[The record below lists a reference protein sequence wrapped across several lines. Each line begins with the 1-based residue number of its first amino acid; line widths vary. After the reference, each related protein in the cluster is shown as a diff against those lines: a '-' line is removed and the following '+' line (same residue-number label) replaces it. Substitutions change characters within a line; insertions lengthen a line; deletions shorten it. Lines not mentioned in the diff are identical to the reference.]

1 MKNIKLIATISVV
14 FILFTVFANAQVTKH
29 NELQEEK
36 QKLLEELA
44 EEKYQKD
51 LIEAL
56 YWQRQEFIDDK
67 SEIDEMIANL
77 EASKLKKDEEIFRTE
92 SLIRCEKVNNNR
104 LRGEAHDDCKL
115 NWGNYPL

>member
-14 FILFTVFANAQVTKH
+14 FILFTVFANAQVEKH
-29 NELQEEK
+29 TQLQKEK

-56 YWQRQEFIDDK
+56 Y
-67 SEIDEMIANL
+67 
-77 EASKLKKDEEIFRTE
+77 
-92 SLIRCEKVNNNR
+92 
-104 LRGEAHDDCKL
+104 
-115 NWGNYPL
+115 